1 LSSIGERDLGFATC
15 MSVADSQYFVGI
27 LGRVTSGG
35 FEAGMMGVVVGT
47 QVVVTTA
54 GPVEVRFLPGEKPPV
69 LLFPGGH
76 TTAATPI
83 GEDIYTEIGHSVLCF
98 SRPGYGRTEVGPLTA
113 AEFVPLVV
121 QTSRHLGIDRAAAAV
136 GVSFGGLQAIHTA
149 VAAPDLVPR
158 LILHSCAPSALT
170 FPDTRLER
178 GAVPLVFGPR
188 TQRVTW
194 AAIRRMVASDAGLR
208 IMMKSLTRLPD
219 DRWWPQMSD
228 ADRRSARATFDAMD
242 SGSGFVNDIRHASPR
257 LNPYRA
263 HIQTQVTAPTL
274 VTASPHDGGVS
285 FRHAHNFIE
294 TIRQA
299 QLVETTAPTHFY
311 WIGQGRAGITDAVS
325 DFLLG

>member
-1 LSSIGERDLGFATC
+1 
-15 MSVADSQYFVGI
+15 
-27 LGRVTSGG
+27 
-35 FEAGMMGVVVGT
+35 MGVVVGT
-47 QVVVTTA
+47 QVVMTTA

-69 LLFPGGH
+69 LLFPGV
-76 TTAATPI
+76 TP
-83 GEDIYTEIGHSVLCF
+83 
-98 SRPGYGRTEVGPLTA
+98 RPQRPLGRTSTPRSGTVCCVFPGQVTGRTDVGPLTA

-121 QTSRHLGIDRAAAAV
+121 QSSRHLGIDRAAAAV
-136 GVSFGGLQAIHTA
+136 GVSFGGRQAIHTA
-149 VAAPDLVPR
+149 LAAPDLVAR

-178 GAVPLVFGPR
+178 GAVPLAFGPR

-219 DRWWPQMSD
+219 DRWWPQMSH

-242 SGSGFVNDIRHASPR
+242 SGSGFVNDIRQASSR
-257 LNPYRA
+257 LDPFRA

-285 FRHAHNFIE
+285 FRHARNFIE

-299 QLVETTAPTHFY
+299 QFFETTAPTHFY
-311 WIGQGRAGITDAVS
+311 WIGQGRTGITNAVGG
-325 DFLLG
+325 FLVG